1 MARTK
6 TKKKKFEL
14 NNIPLVKEFVT
25 VAKNNDAA
33 FLIVTAILLS
43 IGLLWVCSTTQIVST
58 KGDFLIFSSSKV
70 RMQLIA
76 LAGGLIMMM
85 IAATINFDKTFRK
98 FKIMVPVYVVTCI
111 LLAITLK
118 FKDQMGASRWIS
130 LGKINIQTAEFAKIV
145 IIMFVAA
152 YMDDRKKMLDIIQNA
167 FKALYPFILSAPA
180 LVLIAAE
187 PDIGIPTLTFF
198 GICSMLYVA
207 GVPIGNIVRVLFFSI
222 PAFVLDS
229 LRNVGHRLGRIQSYV
244 LSAFTDQPVDIL
256 GDAYQISNSLI
267 GICSGGILGRGFAHS
282 HQKTHLLT
290 QHESDFVFAVY
301 AEETG
306 LVGSLILM
314 ALFSVLVYYC
324 YKITI
329 NTKDLYYRSL
339 GMGLT
344 FILAVQAFYSIAVN
358 ANFAPVK
365 GIALP
370 FISYGGSS
378 LVSTLIIIGI
388 MMNIAAHEEKN
399 KRR

>member
-130 LGKINIQTAEFAKIV
+130 LGK
-145 IIMFVAA
+145 
-152 YMDDRKKMLDIIQNA
+152 
-167 FKALYPFILSAPA
+167 
-180 LVLIAAE
+180 
-187 PDIGIPTLTFF
+187 
-198 GICSMLYVA
+198 
-207 GVPIGNIVRVLFFSI
+207 
-222 PAFVLDS
+222 
-229 LRNVGHRLGRIQSYV
+229 
-244 LSAFTDQPVDIL
+244 
-256 GDAYQISNSLI
+256 
-267 GICSGGILGRGFAHS
+267 
-282 HQKTHLLT
+282 
-290 QHESDFVFAVY
+290 
-301 AEETG
+301 
-306 LVGSLILM
+306 
-314 ALFSVLVYYC
+314 
-324 YKITI
+324 
-329 NTKDLYYRSL
+329 
-339 GMGLT
+339 
-344 FILAVQAFYSIAVN
+344 
-358 ANFAPVK
+358 
-365 GIALP
+365 
-370 FISYGGSS
+370 
-378 LVSTLIIIGI
+378 
-388 MMNIAAHEEKN
+388 
-399 KRR
+399 